1 MGSIDCIEMC
11 PGDVGLRSWVASST
25 PNPDVG
31 YLCTT
36 SSSLNLI
43 VGVRGVLGTAEP
55 DAVAAV
61 TVDIV
66 RVLGECKID
75 EDARTEAP
83 STVVAVV
90 KLKLG
95 TGAS

>member
-36 SSSLNLI
+36 SSESNLI
-43 VGVRGVLGTAEP
+43 VGVRGGALLFIE
-55 DAVAAV
+55 
-61 TVDIV
+61 
-66 RVLGECKID
+66 
-75 EDARTEAP
+75 P
-83 STVVAVV
+83 STWRD
-90 KLKLG
+90 G
-95 TGAS
+95 TGASYS